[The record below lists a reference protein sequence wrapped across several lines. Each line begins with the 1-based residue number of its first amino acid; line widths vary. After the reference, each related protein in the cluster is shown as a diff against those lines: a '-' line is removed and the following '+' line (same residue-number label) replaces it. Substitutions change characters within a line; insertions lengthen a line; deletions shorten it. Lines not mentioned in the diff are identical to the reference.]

1 MKIELVRDNA
11 AKKLIGD
18 AKFREK
24 WKELCDKC
32 PWGTVFQSADFVITW
47 YETYVNQ
54 YAPVI
59 VTGINGEG
67 ELVGLFTLATDTKS
81 GELVAAGSNQ
91 AEYQAWLAEPRDANE
106 FIESALEK
114 LCGEFPN
121 RSLTL
126 LFMPPDAPVGWAEAG
141 SRWSGHCHVR
151 RLSRGLMEIGDGGR
165 FKDTLRKKKQSKI
178 NRLKRLGD
186 LRLDRIQDPD
196 ELGAVFDEIVRYQ
209 TLRLRAIYNLPDVP
223 SDPLKKTFHMN
234 LMRLP
239 RMLHATALRV
249 DDRLISAQIHFYN
262 KEQVL
267 LWLITHSPFY
277 ARYSPGELHTLMI
290 GAELAKEDVPVF
302 DLTPG
307 GSYKDRYA
315 TNYDEAY
322 VVTVFF
328 NRARRIQYKL
338 KRRLAE
344 TVKSAIRVFNIT
356 PEQTRDAFSTFLD
369 LWRKWLRLK
378 PADLLSE
385 CFRRLKRSFWYKD
398 ELCVYASDLD
408 QPYSQPGPQA
418 MKRDQISDLLVYQP
432 MEAWQPPVNKFMRR
446 ALENLEAGHR
456 VYTRVEDGKLAQYC
470 WLIESGRQKSQPPQG
485 MDEQGLVL
493 PSDSMLITDF
503 YTHSQGQSLPRSSLN
518 QILIDAASAAGAKQ
532 AYIAVPAGSDVMRQV
547 IEEAG
552 FTYQFSLFRKN
563 ALGRVT
569 SWSTAPQKPSDSH
582 SHNLVCKAASDCSP
596 KPGGIELDRR

>member
-1 MKIELVRDNA
+1 MYMKIELLTDNA

-18 AKFREK
+18 AKFRGK
-24 WKELCDKC
+24 WKELYDKC

-59 VTGINGEG
+59 VSGIDGEG

-91 AEYQAWLAEPRDANE
+91 AEYQAWLAEPQDANE

-141 SRWSGHCHVR
+141 NRWSGHCHVR
-151 RLSRGLMEIGDGGR
+151 RLSRGLMEVGDGSS

-178 NRLKRLGD
+178 NRLKRLGE
-186 LRLDRIQDPD
+186 LRLDRIRDPD
-196 ELGAVFDEIVRYQ
+196 ELGAVFDDIVRYQ
-209 TLRLRAIYNLPDVP
+209 TLRLRAIYNLPYAP

-262 KEQVL
+262 REQVL
-267 LWLITHSPFY
+267 LWLITHSPFH

-290 GAELAKEDVPVF
+290 GAELAKENVPVF

-307 GSYKDRYA
+307 GKYKDRYA
-315 TNYDEAY
+315 TNYDEVY
-322 VVTVFF
+322 VDILFF
-328 NRARRIQYKL
+328 SRARLIQYKL

-344 TVKSAIRVFNIT
+344 AAKAAIRVFNIT
-356 PEQTRDAFSTFLD
+356 PEQARDAYLTFLD
-369 LWRKWLRLK
+369 MRKKWSRLK
-378 PADLLSE
+378 PGDLISE
-385 CFRRLKRSFWYKD
+385 CLRKLKRSLWSKD
-398 ELCVYASDLD
+398 ELCVYAYNLD
-408 QPYSQPGPQA
+408 QTHSQPAPQA
-418 MKRDQISDLLVYQP
+418 MKRNQISDLLIYQP
-432 MEAWQPPVNKFMRR
+432 AEAWQPSVNKFMKR
-446 ALENLEAGHR
+446 ALENLEAGHC

-470 WLIESGRQKSQPPQG
+470 WLIESRRLESMRPRGL
-485 MDEQGLVL
+485 DERSLVL
-493 PSDSMLITDF
+493 PPDSVSIAYVHT
-503 YTHSQGQSLPRSSLN
+503 YPQGRCLPQSSLR
-518 QILIDAASAAGAKQ
+518 QILLDAACIPDAKQ
-532 AYIAVPAGSDVMRQV
+532 AYIAIQAGNEVMRRV

-552 FTYQFSLFRKN
+552 FTYQYSSFRKN

-569 SWSTAPQKPSDSH
+569 NWYTSPQPLTHTQKQ
-582 SHNLVCKAASDCSP
+582 L
-596 KPGGIELDRR
+596 ER

>member
-1 MKIELVRDNA
+1 MKIELLTDNA
-11 AKKLIGD
+11 ARKLIED
-18 AKFREK
+18 SKFREK
-24 WKELCDKC
+24 WKELYDKC
-32 PWGTVFQSADFVITW
+32 PWGTVFQSAGFVITW

-54 YAPVI
+54 FAPVI
-59 VTGINGEG
+59 VTGIDGEG

-91 AEYQAWLAEPRDANE
+91 AEYQAWLAEPQDANA

-126 LFMPPDAPVGWAEAG
+126 LFMPPDAPAGWAEAG

-186 LRLDRIQDPD
+186 LRLDRIHDPG
-196 ELGAVFDEIVRYQ
+196 ELGAVFDEIVQYQ

-249 DDRLISAQIHFYN
+249 DGRLISAQIHFFN
-262 KEQVL
+262 RDQVL

-290 GAELAKEDVPVF
+290 GAELAKEDVQVF

-315 TNYDEAY
+315 TNYDEVY
-322 VVTVFF
+322 VINIFF
-328 NRARRIQYKL
+328 NRARRVLYRL
-338 KRRLAE
+338 KRGLAE
-344 TVKSAIRVFNIT
+344 AAKSAIRVLNVT
-356 PEQTRDAFSTFLD
+356 PEQTRDVFSTFLD
-369 LWRKWLRLK
+369 LRQKWLRLR
-378 PADLLSE
+378 PADLISE
-385 CFRRLKRSFWYKD
+385 CLKKLKRSLWYED
-398 ELCVYASDLD
+398 ELCVYAHNLD
-408 QPYSQPGPQA
+408 QSRSQPDLQA
-418 MKRDQISDLLVYQP
+418 MKRDQVPDLLVYQP
-432 MEAWQPPVNKFMRR
+432 TEAWQPPVNKFMRQ

-470 WLIESGRQKSQPPQG
+470 WLIESRRQKSPPPG
-485 MDEQGLVL
+485 SMDEKWLAL
-493 PSDSMLITDF
+493 PPDSVLITDF
-503 YTHSQGQSLPRSSLN
+503 FTYSQGRSLPLSSLH
-518 QILIDAASAAGAKQ
+518 QVLLDAASTPGAKH
-532 AYIAVPAGSDVMRQV
+532 AYIIIPAGDDVMRQV
-547 IEEAG
+547 IEVAG
-552 FTYQFSLFRKN
+552 FTYRFSFFRKN
-563 ALGRVT
+563 VLGRVT
-569 SWSTAPQKPSDSH
+569 CWSTDPQP
-582 SHNLVCKAASDCSP
+582 LPTAQFMPAQ
-596 KPGGIELDRR
+596 

>member
-1 MKIELVRDNA
+1 MKIELLTDKA
-11 AKKLIGD
+11 AKKLIED

-24 WKELCDKC
+24 WKELYDKC

-54 YAPVI
+54 FAPVI
-59 VTGINGEG
+59 VTGIDGEG
-67 ELVGLFTLATDTKS
+67 ELVGLFTLATEMKS
-81 GELVAAGSNQ
+81 GELVVAGSNQ

-126 LFMPPDAPVGWAEAG
+126 LFMPPDAPAGWAEAG

-186 LRLDRIQDPD
+186 LRLDRIHDPG

-290 GAELAKEDVPVF
+290 GAELAREAVPVF

-307 GSYKDRYA
+307 GNYKDRYA
-315 TNYDEAY
+315 TNYDEVY
-322 VVTVFF
+322 VIVVFF
-328 NRARRIQYKL
+328 GRLRRLQYKF
-338 KRRLAE
+338 KRMLAE
-344 TVKSAIRVFNIT
+344 TAKSAIQVFNIT
-356 PEQTRDAFSTFLD
+356 PEQARDAFSTFLD
-369 LWRKWLRLK
+369 LRQKWARLSLT
-378 PADLLSE
+378 DLLSE
-385 CFRRLKRSFWYKD
+385 CLRKLKRSLWYKD
-398 ELCVYASDLD
+398 EIYVYAYNAG
-408 QPYSQPGPQA
+408 QTHCQPGSEVMQ
-418 MKRDQISDLLVYQP
+418 RDRIADLLVYQP
-432 MEAWQPPVNKFMRR
+432 VEAWQPSVNKFMKR

-470 WLIESGRQKSQPPQG
+470 WLIEPNGQKWSPDK
-485 MDEQGLVL
+485 DEQCLAL
-493 PSDSMLITDF
+493 PPDSALITDF
-503 YTHSQGQSLPRSSLN
+503 YTYSQGRSLPQSSLR
-518 QILIDAASAAGAKQ
+518 QILLDASGATGAKQ
-532 AYIAVPAGSDVMRQV
+532 VYIAIPAGNDVMRQI
-547 IEEAG
+547 IEGAG

-563 ALGRVT
+563 VMGKLT
-569 SWSTAPQKPSDSH
+569 SWSTAPQ
-582 SHNLVCKAASDCSP
+582 
-596 KPGGIELDRR
+596 